1 MLLLIFVA
9 IILPYRMAFYQDDP
23 NVGWVSVWLI
33 INVFFV
39 VDLII
44 TFLTT
49 YTNSNNLEVT
59 SHKKIAIRYL
69 KGWFLIDLI
78 SCLPFEII
86 ISG

>member
-1 MLLLIFVA
+1 MLLLLFVA
-9 IILPYRMAFYQDDP
+9 VILPYRMAFYEYDP

-33 INVFFV
+33 INVFFLG
-39 VDLII
+39 DIII

-69 KGWFLIDLI
+69 KGWFIIDLI
-78 SCLPFEII
+78 SCIPFDILIE
-86 ISG
+86 G